1 MQRSAPT
8 RLLIAAGFAVVTLL
22 SSVPLTAQGR
32 PSPITNSAP
41 ARPSPAIPASSTLPA
56 TQPTTTPVAPVTAP
70 PPTPAQLPPNHAQVT
85 YTAGALFV
93 LASNS
98 SLNQILREISHETGI
113 KISGGVTDERVF
125 GRYGPDTPD
134 QILSALLDG
143 TGSNM
148 LLVQGDGNTPAEL
161 VLTPR
166 QGGPSPPNP
175 NAHAF
180 DEGAENRNIY
190 NARPSEPQPEQQP
203 VPEQSQ
209 PIAPPGTAGAAP
221 ADSSQPQSPN
231 GVKTPQQIYDQLQS
245 IRQHQQPASNP
256 Q

>member
-1 MQRSAPT
+1 MQSSAPI
-8 RLLIAAGFAVVTLL
+8 RLLIAAGFAISTLL
-22 SSVPLTAQGR
+22 PALSLAAQ
-32 PSPITNSAP
+32 
-41 ARPSPAIPASSTLPA
+41 ARPTPTATPRPAAPTSSTLPA
-56 TQPTTTPVAPVTAP
+56 TQPTTTPAIPTAPPAP
-70 PPTPAQLPPNHAQVT
+70 PPTPAQLPPHHAQVT
-85 YTAGALFV
+85 YTAGSLFV
-93 LASNS
+93 SASNS

-125 GRYGPDTPD
+125 GQYGPDTPE
-134 QILSALLDG
+134 QILTALLDG

-148 LLVQGDGNTPAEL
+148 LLVQGDGNAPAEL

-175 NAHAF
+175 NAHRF
-180 DEGAENRNIY
+180 DEGAESRIISNVE
-190 NARPSEPQPEQQP
+190 PSEPQPAPQP
-203 VPEQSQ
+203 LPEQSQ
-209 PIAPPGTAGAAP
+209 PLTPATSAAP

-245 IRQHQQPASNP
+245 IRQQQQQPAANP

>member
-1 MQRSAPT
+1 MQSSAPI
-8 RLLIAAGFAVVTLL
+8 RLLIAAGFAISTLL
-22 SSVPLTAQGR
+22 PALSLSAQ
-32 PSPITNSAP
+32 
-41 ARPSPAIPASSTLPA
+41 ARPTPTATPRPAAPTSSTLPA
-56 TQPTTTPVAPVTAP
+56 TQPTTTPAIPTAPPPP
-70 PPTPAQLPPNHAQVT
+70 PPTPAQLPPHHAQVT
-85 YTAGALFV
+85 YTAGTLSV

-125 GRYGPDTPD
+125 GQYGPDTPE

-148 LLVQGDGNTPAEL
+148 LLVQGDGNAPAEL

-175 NAHAF
+175 NAHRF
-180 DEGAENRNIY
+180 DEGAENRIISNVE
-190 NARPSEPQPEQQP
+190 PSEPQPAPQP
-203 VPEQSQ
+203 LPEQSQ
-209 PIAPPGTAGAAP
+209 PLTPATSAAP

-245 IRQHQQPASNP
+245 IRQQQQQPAANP

>member
-1 MQRSAPT
+1 MQSSAPI
-8 RLLIAAGFAVVTLL
+8 RLLIAAGFAVITLQ
-22 SSVPLTAQGR
+22 SSVSLAAQVRPVHTAG
-32 PSPITNSAP
+32 PTTP
-41 ARPSPAIPASSTLPA
+41 ATSTLPA
-56 TQPTTTPVAPVTAP
+56 TQPTTTPATPTNATPEP
-70 PPTPAQLPPNHAQVT
+70 PPTPAQLPAHHAQVT

-125 GRYGPDTPD
+125 GQYGPDTPE

-148 LLVQGDGNTPAEL
+148 LLVQGDGNIPAEL

-166 QGGPSPPNP
+166 RGGPSPPNP

-180 DEGAENRNIY
+180 DDGAENRNNIS
-190 NARPSEPQPEQQP
+190 NAEPSEPQQTPQP
-203 VPEQSQ
+203 APDQSQ
-209 PIAPPGTAGAAP
+209 PVAPPVTSAAP

-245 IRQHQQPASNP
+245 IRQQQQQPAANP

>member
-1 MQRSAPT
+1 MQSSAPI
-8 RLLIAAGFAVVTLL
+8 RLLIAAGFTVFTLQP
-22 SSVPLTAQGR
+22 SVSLTAQAR
-32 PSPITNSAP
+32 LAPTASPTP
-41 ARPSPAIPASSTLPA
+41 TTPASSTLPA
-56 TQPTTTPVAPVTAP
+56 TQPTTTPATPNTEPPAP
-70 PPTPAQLPPNHAQVT
+70 PPTPAQLPPHHAQVT
-85 YTAGALFV
+85 YTGGALFV

-125 GRYGPDTPD
+125 GQYGPDTPE

-175 NAHAF
+175 NAHRF
-180 DEGAENRNIY
+180 DEGAENRTISNVE
-190 NARPSEPQPEQQP
+190 PSEPQPAPQP
-203 VPEQSQ
+203 APDQSQ
-209 PIAPPGTAGAAP
+209 PVVAPVTSAAP

-245 IRQHQQPASNP
+245 IRQQQQQPAANP